1 MYNPDYPSTGGNFL
15 QYTYQ
20 PQHQQAQQN
29 LYYYGGAAPVNPFN
43 PMAIPAD
50 SRRNF
55 GMAAAP
61 MPNAAPGYQPT
72 WGAPVNPSQTNNAIP
87 EEQVVPFASYPPTRP
102 MENINGGVP
111 GMPAFNALVDSRR
124 NMGATNTAVTS
135 PWATP
140 QSPNPVQPP
149 MPAYD
154 PYSSMYNGYGYPNVP
169 PNADALFDSRSQ
181 FGFNKENGCWDN
193 PYTSNRTIPMPAVDW
208 KPLPE
213 NQVAPAPNPY
223 GNPAYPVTQVDASW
237 KEIAEKNWGTP
248 KL

>member
-29 LYYYGGAAPVNPFN
+29 LYYYGGVAPVNPFSPQN
-43 PMAIPAD
+43 IPAD
-50 SRRNF
+50 SRRNL
-55 GMAAAP
+55 GMGVTP
-61 MPNAAPGYQPT
+61 MPNATPGYQPT
-72 WGAPVNPSQTNNAIP
+72 PTWGAPTNPSANNVVT

-102 MENINGGVP
+102 MENINNVP

-124 NMGATNTAVTS
+124 NMGATNTVATS

-140 QSPNPVQPP
+140 QATNPVQPP
-149 MPAYD
+149 VSPYD
-154 PYSSMYNGYGYPNVP
+154 SYASMYNGYGYPNVP

-208 KPLPE
+208 KTLPE
-213 NQVAPAPNPY
+213 NQVAQAPNPY
-223 GNPAYPVTQVDASW
+223 GHPTYPVAQVDMSW